1 MGELWK
7 AFVAR
12 LVYLLTP
19 KPPVPPPPVIVQAP
33 EPPLTPGWCEC
44 GHIRSIHVA
53 GRGKCTKGYP
63 KSDEWPNGAICACKI
78 FILDDDDDDEDEP
91 ETPTPSELERLYQR

>member
-19 KPPVPPPPVIVQAP
+19 SVHKN
-33 EPPLTPGWCEC
+33 
-44 GHIRSIHVA
+44 
-53 GRGKCTKGYP
+53 GRGKCCGH
-63 KSDEWPNGAICACKI
+63 WPPDKETNYWTDCSCQL
-78 FILDDDDDDEDEP
+78 FIPEKDDDAADSP
-91 ETPTPSELERLYQR
+91 ETPSPAELERLWKK

>member
-19 KPPVPPPPVIVQAP
+19 KPVVPT
-33 EPPLTPGWCEC
+33 EMLKPGICEC
-44 GHIRSIHVA
+44 EHDRCVHKN
-53 GRGKCTKGYP
+53 GRGKCCGH
-63 KSDEWPNGAICACKI
+63 WPPDKETNYWTDCSCQL
-78 FILDDDDDDEDEP
+78 FIPEKDDDAADSP
-91 ETPTPSELERLYQR
+91 ETPSPSELEKLWQR

>member
-19 KPPVPPPPVIVQAP
+19 KPVVPT
-33 EPPLTPGWCEC
+33 EML
-44 GHIRSIHVA
+44 
-53 GRGKCTKGYP
+53 
-63 KSDEWPNGAICACKI
+63 KSFGERY
-78 FILDDDDDDEDEP
+78 
-91 ETPTPSELERLYQR
+91 EL